1 LILTIGGIKGGTG
14 KTTIATN
21 FAAIA
26 AGDNWAVLLVDA
38 DEQESASAWAA
49 MRSDAQADTPQVT
62 TIKLTGQNVRNE
74 IVRLAGKFNH
84 IIIDTGGRDTS
95 SQRAALSVSDRV
107 LVPFAPRCFDVWT
120 VSQVAV
126 LIDMMKA
133 IKPSLS
139 AYACLNRADPPGQ
152 GSDNEDA
159 CRLISGDPRGG
170 IFLLDESPVGN
181 RKAFAHA
188 ASTGL
193 AVTELRRDLENK
205 KASEEIVTL
214 YQRCFDVEPSA

>member
-1 LILTIGGIKGGTG
+1 VILTIGGIKGGTG

-26 AGDNWAVLLVDA
+26 AGLGGTVLLVDA
-38 DEQESASAWAA
+38 DEQESASAFAA
-49 MRSDAQADTPQVT
+49 MRNDCYPDHPQVT

-84 IIIDTGGRDTS
+84 IIIDTGGRDTT

-133 IKPSLS
+133 IRPSLS

-159 CRLISGDPRGG
+159 CRLIAADPRGK
-170 IFLLDESPVGN
+170 IDLLGTPIGN

-188 ASTGL
+188 ASQGL
-193 AVTELRRDLENK
+193 AVTELRGDQANER
-205 KASEEIVTL
+205 ASQEIVTL
-214 YQRCFDVEPSA
+214 YRRCFDVNVSS

>member
-1 LILTIGGIKGGTG
+1 VILTVGGIKGGTG

-26 AGDNWAVLLVDA
+26 AGCNWAVLLVDA

-49 MRSDAQADTPQVT
+49 MRSEGQANTPQVT

-84 IIIDTGGRDTS
+84 IIIDTGGRDTT

-133 IKPSLS
+133 IRPSLS

-159 CRLISGDPRGG
+159 CRLISADPRGK
-170 IFLLDESPVGN
+170 IDLLGTPIGN

-188 ASTGL
+188 ASQGL
-193 AVTELRRDLENK
+193 AVTELRGDQANER
-205 KASEEIVTL
+205 ASQEIMTL
-214 YQRCFDVEPSA
+214 YRRCFDVNVSS

>member
-1 LILTIGGIKGGTG
+1 MILTIGGIKGGTG

-26 AGDNWAVLLVDA
+26 AGLGGTVLLVDA
-38 DEQESASAWAA
+38 DEQESASAFAA
-49 MRSDAQADTPQVT
+49 MRNDCYPDHPQVT
-62 TIKLTGQNVRNE
+62 TIKLSGQGVRHE
-74 IVRLAGKFNH
+74 VERLARKYDH
-84 IIIDTGGRDTS
+84 IVIDTGGRDTT

-133 IKPSLS
+133 IRPSLS

-159 CRLISGDPRGG
+159 CRLIAGDPRGG
-170 IFLLDESPVGN
+170 IFLLDESPIGN

-188 ASTGL
+188 ASQGL
-193 AVTELRRDLENK
+193 AVTELRGDQANER
-205 KASEEIVTL
+205 ASQEIVRL
-214 YQRCFDVEPSA
+214 YRRCFDVDAV

>member
-1 LILTIGGIKGGTG
+1 MILTIGGIKGGTG

-26 AGDNWAVLLVDA
+26 AGLGGTVLLVDA
-38 DEQESASAWAA
+38 DEQESASAFAA
-49 MRSDAQADTPQVT
+49 MRNDCYPDHPQVT
-62 TIKLTGQNVRNE
+62 TIKLSGQGVRHE
-74 IVRLAGKFNH
+74 VERLARKYDH
-84 IIIDTGGRDTS
+84 IVIDTGGRDTT

-133 IKPSLS
+133 IRPSLS

-159 CRLISGDPRGG
+159 CRLIAADPRGK
-170 IFLLDESPVGN
+170 IDLLGTPIGN

-188 ASTGL
+188 ASQGL
-193 AVTELRRDLENK
+193 AVTELRGDQANER
-205 KASEEIVTL
+205 ASQEIVTL
-214 YQRCFDVEPSA
+214 YRRCFDVNVSS

>member
-1 LILTIGGIKGGTG
+1 MILTIGGIKGGTG

-26 AGDNWAVLLVDA
+26 AGLGGTVLLVDA
-38 DEQESASAWAA
+38 DEQESASAFAA
-49 MRSDAQADTPQVT
+49 MRNDCYPDHPQVT

-84 IIIDTGGRDTS
+84 IIIDTGGRDTT

-133 IKPSLS
+133 IRPSLS

-159 CRLISGDPRGG
+159 CRLIAADPRGK
-170 IFLLDESPVGN
+170 IDLLGTPIGN

-188 ASTGL
+188 ASQGL
-193 AVTELRRDLENK
+193 AVTELRGDQANER
-205 KASEEIVTL
+205 ASQEIVTL
-214 YQRCFDVEPSA
+214 YRRCFDVNVSS